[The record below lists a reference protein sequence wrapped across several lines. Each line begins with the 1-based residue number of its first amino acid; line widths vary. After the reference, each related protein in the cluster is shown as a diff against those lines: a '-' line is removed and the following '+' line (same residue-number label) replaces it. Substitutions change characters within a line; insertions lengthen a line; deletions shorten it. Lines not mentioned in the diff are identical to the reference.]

1 MLPLSPSVK
10 QSVEVKGPAYI
21 HWASQQA
28 SGDSSPDRNKETEI
42 KRAHI
47 ELRETWGETWTQVFL
62 WIMNL

>member
-10 QSVEVKGPAYI
+10 QRVEVKGPAYI

-47 ELRETWGETWTQVFL
+47 ELRET
-62 WIMNL
+62 